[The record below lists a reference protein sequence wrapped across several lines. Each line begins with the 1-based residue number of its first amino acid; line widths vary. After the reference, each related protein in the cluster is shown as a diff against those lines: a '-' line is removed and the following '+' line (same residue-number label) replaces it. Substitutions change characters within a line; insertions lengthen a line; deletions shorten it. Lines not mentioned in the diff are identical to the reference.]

1 MSAID
6 FNLPYLTL
14 CPEGLN
20 LSDLALAA
28 AARSAF
34 SRRVSSSTPRRSHSA
49 SSSSPTDSSWNLS
62 TPARCLSSKSA
73 SFAAFFARVVSALTC
88 ISRSLDILARS
99 AWPCFGGDPA
109 YPPPTR
115 RKPFGSTT
123 LPEMTLVPPSDP
135 GSGERVPP
143 LARLAFL
150 ARSSNFL
157 VPSSSSSADS
167 MRTTSSAAT
176 SVVVAASVPI
186 RSDVA

>member
-88 ISRSLDILARS
+88 ISRSRDILARS

-167 MRTTSSAAT
+167 MRTTSSAAV
-176 SVVVAASVPI
+176 SVVVAANVPI